1 MSVKLGVSIK
11 TDTLKWMCLV
21 QIKLAISYSSHHKI
35 VCLFLIKINQC
46 RRIFLRKKCLF
57 LCHFFLISPNAM
69 WNFLEAF
76 INIYDSLMKFKDN
89 ETENVN
95 EVRLQFRIFIYKFR
109 KPKWQINWI
118 IHYKNYS
125 FLSLSNYH
133 FIIPLHE
140 SYEGDEVHFQF
151 YCSEYNPKC
160 IQLDFMGSILNGIFI
175 FVAFT

>member
-1 MSVKLGVSIK
+1 
-11 TDTLKWMCLV
+11 
-21 QIKLAISYSSHHKI
+21 
-35 VCLFLIKINQC
+35 
-46 RRIFLRKKCLF
+46 
-57 LCHFFLISPNAM
+57 
-69 WNFLEAF
+69 
-76 INIYDSLMKFKDN
+76 MKFKDN

-95 EVRLQFRIFIYKFR
+95 EVRLQFRIFIYKFC

-125 FLSLSNYH
+125 ILFLSNYH

-140 SYEGDEVHFQF
+140 SYEWDEVQFQF